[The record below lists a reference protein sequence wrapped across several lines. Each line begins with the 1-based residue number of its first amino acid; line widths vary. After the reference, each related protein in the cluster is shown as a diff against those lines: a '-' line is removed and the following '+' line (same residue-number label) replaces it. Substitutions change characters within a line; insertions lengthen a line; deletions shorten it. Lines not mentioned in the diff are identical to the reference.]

1 MGGRKFLDTNEMTT
15 RSDECAAAGATPQQ
29 MMKSAHDLLVEA
41 LDLMDRADA
50 PGHLGAR
57 LQHVIDDLQA

>member
-1 MGGRKFLDTNEMTT
+1 MNC
-15 RSDECAAAGATPQQ
+15 SDSAAGATPAQ
-29 MMKSAHDLLVEA
+29 LLRQARKLLIEA

-57 LQHVIDDLQA
+57 LQHVIDDLEG

>member
-1 MGGRKFLDTNEMTT
+1 MTT
-15 RSDECAAAGATPQQ
+15 RSDQCSAAGATPQQ
-29 MMKSAHDLLVEA
+29 LMKCAHDLLVEA

-57 LQHVIDDLQA
+57 LQHVIDDLRG

>member
-1 MGGRKFLDTNEMTT
+1 MTT
-15 RSDECAAAGATPQQ
+15 RSDDCSGAATNPEQL
-29 MMKSAHDLLVEA
+29 MKSARNLLVEA

-57 LQHVIDDLQA
+57 LQHVIDDLRA

>member
-1 MGGRKFLDTNEMTT
+1 MTT
-15 RSDECAAAGATPQQ
+15 RSENSAAAGATPQQ

-57 LQHVIDDLQA
+57 LQHVIDDLQG

>member
-1 MGGRKFLDTNEMTT
+1 MTT
-15 RSDECAAAGATPQQ
+15 RSDDFSGAAATPSQLI
-29 MMKSAHDLLVEA
+29 KNARNLLVEA

-57 LQHVIDDLQA
+57 LQHVIDDLAA